1 MRFGFVGGDDA
12 SQSPLANTERSI
24 NFYPERT
31 ESENARTGWMQLGTA
46 GLSLLGTPA
55 GNLPSERGFA
65 TVSGRTFSVAGTH
78 LLEWTSSG
86 ITDYG
91 GFGGNNNIVDD
102 GLPATMVAGGTS
114 SGAYPGQLLI
124 ASGGTLTVF
133 DLPSNT
139 FKA

>member
-1 MRFGFVGGDDA
+1 MRFGFCGGDDE
-12 SQSPLANTERSI
+12 SQSPLANTEKSI

-31 ESENARTGWMQLGTA
+31 ESENARTGWMLLGTA

-55 GNLPSERGFA
+55 GNLPSERGFC

-91 GFGGNNNIVDD
+91 GFCGGKIIMDERPPPPIV
-102 GLPATMVAGGTS
+102 GG
-114 SGAYPGQLLI
+114 AE
-124 ASGGTLTVF
+124 
-133 DLPSNT
+133 
-139 FKA
+139 